1 MGDLHH
7 SVGRRTILK
16 AGVASSAVQIAS
28 PSPVFALQSSVIC
41 MLPRWCLKV
50 AARFEKL

>member
-16 AGVASSAVQIAS
+16 AGVAWSGVQIAS
-28 PSPVFALQSSVIC
+28 PLQLSLRLASS
-41 MLPRWCLKV
+41 L
-50 AARFEKL
+50 